1 MGYGLVVVLHTGW
14 WTACAIYRRDH
25 PPLPPLPLV
34 LLLRT
39 VSYHHHQ
46 VLLLLHPTAMDDL
59 QSRPITGSQCR
70 PRPLG
75 QRGNVGAGTNQES
88 DHCIV
93 LLYYTTE
100 FTENTTYYYGV
111 ITASTKINPLRIIM
125 IITAH
130 WVHVPAYA
138 LDAAWRLSSCWGER
152 DY

>member
-1 MGYGLVVVLHTGW
+1 
-14 WTACAIYRRDH
+14 
-25 PPLPPLPLV
+25 
-34 LLLRT
+34 
-39 VSYHHHQ
+39 
-46 VLLLLHPTAMDDL
+46 MDDL

-130 WVHVPAYA
+130 
-138 LDAAWRLSSCWGER
+138 
-152 DY
+152 